1 MIKSYLGVLHTAS
14 RRLRTGVGYLRPRQ
28 REGRQSKAA
37 LVLVKFEG
45 GLELVRRLQG
55 RQGLLAQRAGD
66 PVGLLEPLTC
76 SGGGFLL
83 HKDSVSKERF
93 LEALPLLNI
102 LDCYGSRLSYVRS
115 SEYFSH

>member
-1 MIKSYLGVLHTAS
+1 MIYLGVPHTACW
-14 RRLRTGVGYLRPRQ
+14 RLRTGVGYLGSCQ
-28 REGRQSKAA
+28 REDGQSEAA
-37 LVLVKFEG
+37 LIFVKFEG

-55 RQGLLAQRAGD
+55 GQGLLAQGAGD
-66 PVGLLEPLTC
+66 PVGLLEPLAG

-83 HKDSVSKERF
+83 DKDSVSKERF

-102 LDCYGSRLSYVRS
+102 LDCYGRCLSYVRR